1 MKTDQELLLEQ
12 ILQEIEKIKQS
23 QQDMIKII
31 KSI

>member
-12 ILQEIEKIKQS
+12 IFQEIEKIKQS